1 MQHLPLAAPAPQLLG
16 AFRALTVKSPETRR
30 TCPGRR
36 YAAPTPV
43 HVPATAAAP
52 AGAPRPNGGNRR
64 NLPTPASTGLPA
76 RTILVAKRLTN
87 R

>member
-1 MQHLPLAAPAPQLLG
+1 MAPEPLDPLWLPSPNPVGSKKRSAP
-16 AFRALTVKSPETRR
+16 RR
-30 TCPGRR
+30 GRR
-36 YAAPTPV
+36 PAAAPTPV
-43 HVPATAAAP
+43 HVPATAAVP
-52 AGAPRPNGGNRR
+52 AGAPRVATGNRR

>member
-1 MQHLPLAAPAPQLLG
+1 MKARRKLPVRR
-16 AFRALTVKSPETRR
+16 RAV
-30 TCPGRR
+30 
-36 YAAPTPV
+36 PTPV

-52 AGAPRPNGGNRR
+52 AGAPRAGAGGNRR
-64 NLPTPASTGLPA
+64 NAPTPASTGLPA

>member
-1 MQHLPLAAPAPQLLG
+1 MAPEPIDPLWHPSLDPVGPKKRSAP
-16 AFRALTVKSPETRR
+16 RR
-30 TCPGRR
+30 GRR
-36 YAAPTPV
+36 PAAAPTPV
-43 HVPATAAAP
+43 HVPATAAVP
-52 AGAPRPNGGNRR
+52 AGAPRVVSGNRR